1 MKLDRKSGLRGKF
14 SQLVVLALL
23 VSLTLSACQWPWEGP
38 TPAGAVP
45 SETSL
50 TSVGGRI
57 EVDGAQ
63 VQAEGGTAPEGTWL
77 KGAFQEGEL
86 PTGLGDAYEAASKPL
101 RIQLGEGLQPQKPL
115 TVTIPVD
122 TTKLDGFDPSTPA
135 LALLIITD
143 GQEKPDIVKATWN
156 RAAGTLTA
164 QVPHLS
170 LVQALF
176 FNVDKWIKGVEAT
189 VLQSTGIEYPKP
201 ACVDQPATIA
211 TDTYSAGSAW
221 AEWTCLSSA
230 GNSLVVSAHS
240 NSPIPFMVK
249 SAPTVPGQ
257 VTTDFSR
264 SGTITTAL
272 ANQLGYT
279 GSSGEA
285 VMFPGGSVEF
295 EFDKPAA
302 GVSLSFHEL
311 PTVLLLS
318 VLTQA
323 LDQAFDKFGQKLH
336 LDALSKLEC
345 WKNILDTSLNPQLNA
360 ETASRVVKSVLACV
374 GEIAELT
381 VVGEVIILL
390 VSAAPAAFAGMFLGA
405 ATSITG
411 QANFNVDV
419 KKSSQLKTFT
429 DREMGISFQ
438 YPAGWSVTTPTD
450 PRIKT
455 GAKVVGPSGEQIASA
470 NFNTAFDFQPC
481 AVQKPYQLLD
491 STPVNIPGMDTSAA
505 QTTIKTELVDVGVES
520 MYYSDKKPLR
530 LGIALYSGPGQ
541 SLGTTEVCNLG
552 AFFQSGGKYGFFSA
566 DRGLN
571 NAREATTY
579 MTTQEYQ
586 EVKAMLA
593 SLRFL

>member
-1 MKLDRKSGLRGKF
+1 MKLGRKFLIGGKI

-57 EVDGAQ
+57 EVAGAQ
-63 VQAEGGTAPEGTWL
+63 VQAEGGTAPEGTRL
-77 KGAFQEGEL
+77 KGAFQDGEL
-86 PTGLGDAYEAASKPL
+86 PEGLGDAYEAASKPL
-101 RIQLGEGLQPQKPL
+101 RIELGDGLQPQKPL

-135 LALLIITD
+135 LALLIITE
-143 GQEKPDIVKATWN
+143 GQEKPDIVRGTWN
-156 RAAGTLTA
+156 SAEGTLTA

-189 VLQSTGIEYPKP
+189 VLQSLGIEYPKP
-201 ACVDQPATIA
+201 GCADQPVTIA
-211 TDTYSAGSAW
+211 ADTYSAESAW

-249 SAPTVPGQ
+249 SAPTVPGR

-279 GSSGEA
+279 GSTGEA

-295 EFDKPAA
+295 KFDKPAA
-302 GVSLSFHEL
+302 GVSLSFQEL
-311 PTVLLLS
+311 PTILLLS

-345 WKNILDTSLNPQLNA
+345 WKNILETSLNPQLDVK
-360 ETASRVVKSVLACV
+360 TASGVVKSALACV
-374 GEIAELT
+374 GEMAELT
-381 VVGEVIILL
+381 VVGEVVILL
-390 VSAAPAAFAGMFLGA
+390 ISAAPAAFAGMFLGA

-411 QANFNVDV
+411 QANFNVTV
-419 KKSSQLKTFT
+419 QKSSQPKTFSSQ
-429 DREMGISFQ
+429 EMGGLPNELSGTWCTHSTPQTCFSAAEVKKGSPEARVMRPSPSTQAPGATDYVLCLKLDLGDHCTTANTIYLRYF
-438 YPAGWSVTTPTD
+438 PAGATWNCVQTQVVVNDWPACQPDYTSSHD
-450 PRIKT
+450 SSQPR
-455 GAKVVGPSGEQIASA
+455 
-470 NFNTAFDFQPC
+470 
-481 AVQKPYQLLD
+481 L
-491 STPVNIPGMDTSAA
+491 
-505 QTTIKTELVDVGVES
+505 
-520 MYYSDKKPLR
+520 LR
-530 LGIALYSGPGQ
+530 LPNHQQ
-541 SLGTTEVCNLG
+541 SPN
-552 AFFQSGGKYGFFSA
+552 FIDSPPMY
-566 DRGLN
+566 R
-571 NAREATTY
+571 
-579 MTTQEYQ
+579 TQ
-586 EVKAMLA
+586 
-593 SLRFL
+593 